1 MPKKRINKIAKL
13 RTEPRNMLDHRH
25 AAAEA
30 PNRKRRHHHHHHHA
44 DGPIDTT
51 PPVVTVSANPT
62 MLWPPNGAMVPVTI
76 SGAITDCGSGVNA
89 KTAAYAVRDEYG
101 QVQPSGPM
109 ILGMGGSYS
118 TIVSLQASREGSD
131 KDGRQYIIT
140 VSAKDI
146 ADNLGSAST
155 VVTVP
160 HDQPRPSSRPAQSRG
175 PSRRQQPGRPGGRR
189 GKPGLR

>member
-1 MPKKRINKIAKL
+1 MPRKRITSNIAEL
-13 RTEPRNMLDHRH
+13 RNMLDHRH

-30 PNRKRRHHHHHHHA
+30 LKRKRRHHHHHHHHHA

-76 SGAITDCGSGVNA
+76 WGAITDSGSGVNA

-109 ILGMGGSYS
+109 ILGLEGSYS

-131 KDGRQYIIT
+131 KNGRQYIIT
-140 VSAKDI
+140 VSAKDN

-160 HDQPRPSSRPAQSRG
+160 HD
-175 PSRRQQPGRPGGRR
+175 
-189 GKPGLR
+189 